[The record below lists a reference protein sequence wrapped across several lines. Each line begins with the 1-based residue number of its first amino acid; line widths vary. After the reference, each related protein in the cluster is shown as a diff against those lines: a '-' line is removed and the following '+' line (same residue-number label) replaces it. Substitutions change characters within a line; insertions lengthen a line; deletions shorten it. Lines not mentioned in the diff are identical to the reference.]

1 MSAVNSGPAH
11 PGSQVGIL
19 TDPFRDNVAGPL
31 QGLLRIFDS
40 EFLVD
45 IRIGSSYIFDGF
57 LFDRSIRLLG
67 HKKICQSFKAL
78 FPGRGRS
85 GRPFG
90 PEGLIKIV
98 DGNLGLG
105 LQDLRAVH
113 TERAEDDGIEEVHD
127 NGGDQYDPCVVKR
140 RGFFCFHFDFF
151 YHFLFCIT
159 IFFKNIYM
167 W

>member
-105 LQDLRAVH
+105 LQDLRLQLVGQLALGFDRIQDLLLFVFQCPKRSQAV
-113 TERAEDDGIEEVHD
+113 R
-127 NGGDQYDPCVVKR
+127 Q
-140 RGFFCFHFDFF
+140 
-151 YHFLFCIT
+151 IT
-159 IFFKNIYM
+159 QLLIV
-167 W
+167 